1 MVLQLFLGDKMNEK
15 TKYYYND
22 LPDGYIEDYVIDAK
36 DTKFTIIFGLII
48 NVILIVGTIALCL
61 FLKGFSFTAFKEY
74 RQANIHIFLFGMLT
88 LIVSFFI
95 YMILHE
101 LTHGLFFKIFT
112 HEKLTFGLTLTVAY
126 CGVPKLYVRKW
137 PMFITTLAPFVTF
150 IFVFGLPVIFIDNII
165 FYFVFSLLLGFH
177 IGGCVGDLY
186 GATIMLFK
194 YRKNKDLLINDTGP
208 KQTYYIKK

>member
-1 MVLQLFLGDKMNEK
+1 MNEK

-22 LPDGYIEDYVIDAK
+22 LPEDYVKDYEIDAK
-36 DTKFTIIFGLII
+36 SAKFTVIYGIILNLLLTI
-48 NVILIVGTIALCL
+48 GTIALCIVIKKISFNDIKDYYNLKPHIILLSL
-61 FLKGFSFTAFKEY
+61 FILMVSMVAY
-74 RQANIHIFLFGMLT
+74 
-88 LIVSFFI
+88 IV
-95 YMILHE
+95 LHE
-101 LTHGLFFKIFT
+101 LTHGLFYKIFT
-112 HEKLTFGLTLTVAY
+112 REKLTFGLTLTVAY

-150 IFVFGLPVIFIDNII
+150 IFVFGLPVIFIDNIM
-165 FYFVFSLLLGFH
+165 FYSVFSLLLGFH
-177 IGGCVGDLY
+177 VGGCVGDLY